1 MQIIIVLFLMFE
13 MCVFFF
19 VLDCVYG
26 HADGDMIFKYMD
38 VSTRRHE
45 LRPFCCLVL
54 VLTVFVFLQSK
65 PQDE

>member
-1 MQIIIVLFLMFE
+1 MQIIIVLVLMFE
-13 MCVFFF
+13 CVFF